1 VLGPPWARL
10 GGYQPWSPPQRCPYC
25 LEEAR
30 VEAEPTEGPT
40 EGMVRI
46 AGCACPGDA
55 PRLMPEALARRRWQ
69 QLGVR

>member
-1 VLGPPWARL
+1 MGTLGPPWARL
-10 GGYQPWSPPQRCPYC
+10 EGYQPWRPPQRCPYC

-30 VEAEPTEGPT
+30 VEAEPS

-46 AGCACPGDA
+46 ADCACPGDA
-55 PRLMPEALARRRWQ
+55 PRRVPEALARWRWQ